1 MNAEMKTDFLRFVEE
16 CGEMAGRVFRISEAI
31 SSNGPTF
38 NRHWT
43 THTELVLT
51 LATSNWRISGGRLML
66 AGPTAHY
73 EISADQLT
81 TFHKRGAAEYELVEQ
96 YAPTVFRKTTLV
108 VLP

>member
-1 MNAEMKTDFLRFVEE
+1 MNAELRRDFLLFVDE
-16 CGEMAGRVFRISEAI
+16 CAELVGRVFRISEAI

-43 THTELVLT
+43 THTELELT
-51 LATSNWRISGGRLML
+51 LATTNWRISGGRLML
-66 AGPTAHY
+66 AGPAAHY

-81 TFHKRGAAEYELVEQ
+81 AFHKTGPTEYELVEQ